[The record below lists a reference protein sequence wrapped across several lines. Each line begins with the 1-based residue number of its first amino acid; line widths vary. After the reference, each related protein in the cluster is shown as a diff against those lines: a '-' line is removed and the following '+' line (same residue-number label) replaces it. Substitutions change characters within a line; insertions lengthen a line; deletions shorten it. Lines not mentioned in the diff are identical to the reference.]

1 MARSPHPSHFR
12 LAEQILAV
20 ARKGRFEAGHRLRE
34 QALADLLQVSR
45 TPIRAALKLLAE
57 HGIVEARRHQGFV
70 LIAGP
75 GLLSR
80 FSLDMPSTA
89 DQELYRTIVE
99 DRLGDRLPTSF
110 TQAEIGR
117 RYGADRPLLQRT
129 LSRLVDDGLLE
140 RNAGRGWTFLPA
152 LDNRLTLQGSYD
164 FRRIVE
170 PQGLLLPSFRADP
183 AALERLRLEHLYLE
197 AHPRIASVGAGQ
209 IFTIDAHFHE
219 TIAGFS
225 GNAFVLQAVQQQ
237 NRLRRL
243 LEFGGYANRR
253 RVRDWC
259 REHLAII
266 DALANGDSA
275 RAAELMA
282 RHLTQAHAAA
292 PNFAAPN
299 SGVPDSGG
307 QG

>member
-12 LAEQILAV
+12 LAEQIIEIV
-20 ARKGRFEAGHRLRE
+20 RKGRFEAGHRLRE
-34 QALADLLQVSR
+34 QALGDLLQVSR
-45 TPIRAALKLLAE
+45 TPVRAALKLLAE

-70 LIAGP
+70 LAAGP
-75 GLLSR
+75 ERLSR
-80 FSLDMPSTA
+80 FNLDMPSTA
-89 DQELYRTIVE
+89 DQDLYRVIVE
-99 DRLGDRLPTSF
+99 DRLGDRLPASF
-110 TQAEIGR
+110 TQADIGR
-117 RYGADRPLLQRT
+117 RYGVDRPLLQRT
-129 LSRLVDDGLLE
+129 LSRLVEDGLLE

-152 LDNRLTLQGSYD
+152 LDNRLTLQSSYD

-183 AALERLRLEHLYLE
+183 AALERLRLDHLYLE

-209 IFTIDAHFHE
+209 IFATDQHFHE

-266 DALANGDSA
+266 DALAHDDRD

-282 RHLTQAHAAA
+282 RHLSHAHAAA
-292 PNFAAPN
+292 PNFASAKD
-299 SGVPDSGG
+299 GDRAEG
-307 QG
+307 